1 LSFLVDTNVLS
12 ELRKGSRCDPG
23 VLSWFSSLADDE
35 IYLSALTLGEIRKGI
50 ESIRRRDEVAAEA
63 LSRWLSSLIASYSDR
78 VLPIDLPVA
87 EEWGRLNVPDPLPV
101 IDGLLAATA
110 RVHGLTLATRNTK
123 DVERTDVELLNPFQG

>member
-1 LSFLVDTNVLS
+1 LSFLLDTNVLS
-12 ELRKGSRCDPG
+12 ELRKGPRCDPG

-35 IYLSALTLGEIRKGI
+35 IYISALTLGEIRKGI
-50 ESIRRRDEVAAEA
+50 EIIRMRDLQSAEA
-63 LSRWLSSLIASYSDR
+63 LSRWLAELTAAHGDR
-78 VLPIDLPVA
+78 VLPVDLAVA
-87 EEWGRLNVPDPLPV
+87 DEWGHLNVPDPLPV